1 MPISTFTEFNLPR
14 NAYAAFDAVSMK
26 QLITNRLKSSGLF
39 PDVDFEGSNISGLI
53 DIIAYMYH
61 VNLFYLNQTASEA
74 MFSQVEIYE
83 NINKMVSLV
92 GYKPQGYQT
101 SLLGFDFTAGAS
113 LTTGFY
119 TLKRFSYIQ
128 LNGIPY
134 TFNRDIT
141 FEKTTTDAQLIESVG
156 STYTLQQGLI
166 KEYPAYTAIGE
177 AFEQFTITIAAP
189 TQTSTPTYV
198 DHNNIY
204 VFVLD
209 VNTQTWSEWTE
220 STTLY
225 GAGPS
230 DKFFEKRF
238 NENGRYELKFGD
250 NITGKQL
257 NTGDVVAVY
266 YLQSDGP
273 RGAVSNNALNGK
285 TIVLFN
291 TSRWNNIFNDIQNPD
306 LNYMSVDQ
314 VRYITLGNQFAST
327 LFTSPET
334 TADIKN
340 NTPLLF
346 SAQNRTVT
354 VEDFTSVLM
363 KNFSNILADVS
374 VVNNS
379 DYTESYLKYFYDIG
393 LERPNDD
400 LQVLMNQVTFTD
412 ACDFNNV
419 YIFAVPKYGAIQN
432 EITPTS
438 LPVSQKQLIVD
449 RLNTTK
455 LVNQNIV
462 VSDPVY
468 QAFSFGLSLAGE
480 DPAVFIK
487 DETTLRVYRS
497 TEYNTP
503 KELIKSK
510 VANLIQ
516 SFFSINTNKL
526 GGIVNLTQLNIDILS
541 IPGISK
547 IETVRSGT
555 GDRVV
560 PKINMI
566 IWNPF
571 YEDATPNVTS
581 QNISLKYFEFPFLYQ
596 ASNLINKIEVV

>member
-26 QLITNRLKSSGLF
+26 QLITNRLKNSGLF
-39 PDVDFEGSNISGLI
+39 PDIDFEGSNISGLI

-61 VNLFYLNQTASEA
+61 VNLFYLNQTASES
-74 MFSQVEIYE
+74 MFSQVELYE

-101 SLLGFDFTAGAS
+101 SLLSFDFTAGSS
-113 LTTGFY
+113 LSTGFY

-141 FEKTTTDAQLIESVG
+141 FEKTITGDQVVASVG

-166 KEYPAYTAIGE
+166 KEYPAYTAVGE
-177 AFEQFTITIAAP
+177 AFEQLTITIAP
-189 TQTSTPTYV
+189 PLQTNTSTYI

-209 VNTQTWSEWTE
+209 ANTHKWSEWTE
-220 STTLY
+220 TNSLY
-225 GAGPS
+225 GSGPS
-230 DKFFEKRF
+230 DHQFEKRF
-238 NENGRYELKFGD
+238 NESGRYELKFGN

-266 YLQSDGP
+266 YLQSDGE
-273 RGAVSNNALNGK
+273 RGSVSNNALNGK
-285 TIVLFN
+285 SVVMFN
-291 TSRWNNIFNDIQNPD
+291 TSRWNNIFNDIKNPD

-314 VRYITLGNQFAST
+314 VKYISLNNQFAST
-327 LFTSPET
+327 QFTAPENT
-334 TADIKN
+334 KDIRN

-354 VEDFTSVLM
+354 VEDFTSTLR

-379 DYTESYLKYFYDIG
+379 DYTASYLKYFYDIG

-419 YIFAVPKYGAIQN
+419 YVFAVPKYGAIQN
-432 EITPTS
+432 ETTPTS
-438 LPVSQKQLIVD
+438 LTVSQKQLIVD
-449 RLNTTK
+449 RLNQTK
-455 LVNQNIV
+455 IVNQNIV

-487 DETTLRVYRS
+487 DETILRVYRS

-510 VANLIQ
+510 VASLIQ
-516 SFFSINTNKL
+516 SFFSVGVNKL
-526 GGIVNLTQLNIDILS
+526 GGIVNLTQLNIDILT

-581 QNISLKYFEFPFLYQ
+581 QNISLKFFEFPFLYQ
-596 ASNLINKIEVV
+596 ASSLINKIEVV

>member
-26 QLITNRLKSSGLF
+26 QLITNRLKSSSLF
-39 PDVDFEGSNISGLI
+39 PDIDFEGSNISGLI

-61 VNLFYLNQTASEA
+61 VNLFYLNQTASES
-74 MFSQVEIYE
+74 MFSQVELYE

-92 GYKPQGYQT
+92 GYKPQGHQT
-101 SLLGFDFTAGAS
+101 CLLGFDFTVRSS
-113 LTTGFY
+113 LPVGFY

-128 LNGIPY
+128 LNGVPY

-141 FEKTTTDAQLIESVG
+141 FEKTTTSDQLIDSVG

-177 AFEQFTITIAAP
+177 AFEQLTITIAP
-189 TQTSTPTYV
+189 QFQSTVPTYV

-209 VNTQTWSEWTE
+209 VHTNTWSEWTE
-220 STTLY
+220 ATTLH
-225 GAGPS
+225 GTGPA
-230 DKFFEKRF
+230 DKRFEKRF
-238 NENGRYELKFGD
+238 NESGRYDLKFG
-250 NITGKQL
+250 NGITGKQL
-257 NTGDVVAVY
+257 NAGDVIAVY
-266 YLQSDGP
+266 YLQSDGA
-273 RGAVSNNALNGK
+273 RGYVSNNALNGK
-285 TIVLFN
+285 SIVMFN
-291 TSRWNNIFNDIQNPD
+291 TSRWNSIFNDIQNPD
-306 LNYMSVDQ
+306 LNYMGPDQ
-314 VRYITLGNQFAST
+314 VMYVSLDNQFSST
-327 LFTSPET
+327 QFTSPET
-334 TADIKN
+334 TSDIRN

-354 VEDFTSVLM
+354 VEDFTSTLK

-379 DYTESYLKYFYDIG
+379 DYTEGYLKYFYDIG
-393 LERPNDD
+393 LERPNDN

-419 YIFAVPKYGAIQN
+419 YVFAVPKHGAIQN
-432 EITPTS
+432 ETTPTS
-438 LPVSQKQLIVD
+438 LVVSQKQLIVD
-449 RLNTTK
+449 RLNQTK
-455 LVNQNIV
+455 IVNQNIV

-468 QAFSFGLSLAGE
+468 QAFGFGLSLAGE

-487 DETTLRVYRS
+487 DETILRVYRS
-497 TEYNTP
+497 TDYNTP
-503 KELIKSK
+503 RELIKSK
-510 VANLIQ
+510 VAKLIQ
-516 SFFSINTNKL
+516 SFFSVDVNKL

-555 GDRVV
+555 GDRTV

-571 YEDATPNVTS
+571 YEDATPVVTS

>member
-1 MPISTFTEFNLPR
+1 MPISTFTEFNLPQ

-39 PDVDFEGSNISGLI
+39 PDIDFEGSNISGLV
-53 DIIAYMYH
+53 DIISYMYH

-101 SLLGFDFTAGAS
+101 ALLGFDFTATAS
-113 LTTGFY
+113 LPVSFY

-141 FEKTTTDAQLIESVG
+141 FEKTDAGSQLIESVG
-156 STYTLQQGLI
+156 STYTLQQGII
-166 KEYPAYTAIGE
+166 KEYPLYTAIGE
-177 AFEQFTITIAAP
+177 AFEQFVISIAP
-189 TQTSTPTYV
+189 PVQSTTPTYI

-209 VNTQTWSEWTE
+209 AKTNTWSEWTE
-220 STTLY
+220 TENLY
-225 GAGPS
+225 GSKPT
-230 DKFFEKRF
+230 DKKFEKRF
-238 NENGRYELKFGD
+238 NENGRYEIKFG
-250 NITGKQL
+250 NSITGKQL

-266 YLQSDGP
+266 YLQSDGS
-273 RGAVSNNALNGK
+273 RGAVASHALNGK

-291 TSRWNNIFNDIQNPD
+291 TTQWNSIFNDIKNKD
-306 LNYMSVDQ
+306 LNYMGISQLQYVAVD
-314 VRYITLGNQFAST
+314 NQFAST
-327 LFTSPET
+327 QFTQPET
-334 TADIKN
+334 TNDVKN
-340 NTPLLF
+340 NAPALF

-354 VEDFTSVLM
+354 VEDFKTTLS
-363 KNFSNILADVS
+363 KNFSNILADAS

-379 DYTESYLKYFYDIG
+379 DYTAGYLKYFYDIG
-393 LERPNDD
+393 LERPNDN

-419 YIFAVPKYGAIQN
+419 YVFAVPKYGAIQN
-432 EITPTS
+432 ETTPTS
-438 LPVSQKQLIVD
+438 LVVSQKQLIVD
-449 RLNTTK
+449 RLNQTK
-455 LVNQNIV
+455 IVNQNIV

-480 DPAVFIK
+480 DPAIFIK
-487 DETTLRVYRS
+487 DETILRVYRS
-497 TEYNTP
+497 SEYNIP

-510 VANLIQ
+510 VAATIK
-516 SFFSINTNKL
+516 SFFDVNANKL
-526 GGIVNLTQLNIDILS
+526 GSIINLTQLNIDILS

-555 GDRVV
+555 GDRIV

-566 IWNPF
+566 VWNPF
-571 YEDATPNVTS
+571 YEDATPTVTS

-596 ASNLINKIEVV
+596 ASNLTSKIEVV

>member
-14 NAYAAFDAVSMK
+14 NAYTAFDAVSMK

-39 PDVDFEGSNISGLI
+39 PDIDFEGSNISGLV

-61 VNLFYLNQTASEA
+61 VNLFYLNQTASES
-74 MFSQVEIYE
+74 MFSQVELYE

-101 SLLGFDFTAGAS
+101 ALLGFDFTAGSS
-113 LTTGFY
+113 LPTGFY
-119 TLKRFSYIQ
+119 TLKRFSYVQ
-128 LNGIPY
+128 LNGVPY

-141 FEKTTTDAQLIESVG
+141 FEKTLAGDQLIESVG

-166 KEYPAYTAIGE
+166 KEYPAYTAVGE
-177 AFEQFTITIAAP
+177 AFEQVTITITP
-189 TQTSTPTYV
+189 PFQTTTPAYV

-209 VNTQTWSEWTE
+209 VNTNVWSEWTE
-220 STTLY
+220 TTSLY
-225 GAGPS
+225 GSGPA
-230 DKFFEKRF
+230 DKQFEKRF
-238 NENGRYELKFGD
+238 NEAGRYELKFG
-250 NITGKQL
+250 NSITGKQL
-257 NTGDVVAVY
+257 NTGDVVAIY

-285 TIVLFN
+285 SVVMFN
-291 TSRWNNIFNDIQNPD
+291 TARWNDIFNDIQNPD
-306 LNYMSVDQ
+306 LKYMNVDQ
-314 VRYITLGNQFAST
+314 VKYISLNNQFSST
-327 LFTSPET
+327 QFTGPET
-334 TADIKN
+334 TSDIRN

-354 VEDFTSVLM
+354 VEDFTSTLR

-374 VVNNS
+374 VVNNN
-379 DYTESYLKYFYDIG
+379 DYTAGYLKYFYDIG

-419 YIFAVPKYGAIQN
+419 YVFAVPKYGAIQN
-432 EITPTS
+432 ETTPTS
-438 LPVSQKQLIVD
+438 LVVSQKQLIVD
-449 RLNTTK
+449 RLNQTK
-455 LVNQNIV
+455 IVNQNIV

-487 DETTLRVYRS
+487 DETILRVYRS
-497 TEYNTP
+497 TDYNTP

-510 VANLIQ
+510 VAKLIQ
-516 SFFSINTNKL
+516 SFFSVDVNKL
-526 GGIVNLTQLNIDILS
+526 GGIVNLTQLNIDILT
-541 IPGISK
+541 IPGIAK

-566 IWNPF
+566 VWNPF